1 MMTSN
6 SPRVL
11 AVHPG
16 ALGDVVLF
24 GRLMERLVGR
34 ATLIA
39 GGQKAD
45 LLGAL
50 GVVSDAMDFDSLPI
64 SEIFTDTPLEQCALP
79 GWLGEHDLLISC
91 FGDGA
96 SPDGQRLAG
105 AARVERAS
113 FLPIRP
119 PEGFD
124 GHLLALW
131 AHLLGMDA
139 PALDPPGWGVS
150 PALRRSADEMLS
162 AAGVVGADEAVL
174 LHPGSG
180 SAEKNWPIE
189 RYVALA
195 EALRSVGWEVW
206 WSLGPVEREQGMD
219 RALQDRGAPGAL
231 LGPMTLGEL
240 AGVLAASEVVVG
252 NDSGVSHLAAAI
264 GRRTVSLFGPAGNA
278 DHFRPIG
285 PAVTVLEADSL
296 EDIAPGDVLERVSQ
310 P

>member
-1 MMTSN
+1 MSRQI
-6 SPRVL
+6 RVL

-24 GRLMERLVGR
+24 GRLLERLPGR

-45 LLGAL
+45 LLRTL
-50 GVVSDAMDFDSLPI
+50 GVVSEAMDFDSLPI
-64 SEIFTDTPLEQCALP
+64 PELFTDTPLEQCALP
-79 GWLGEHDLLISC
+79 GRLGEHDVLVSC

-96 SPDGQRLAG
+96 SAYGQRLSG

-119 PEGFD
+119 ADGFA
-124 GHLLALW
+124 GHLLGLW

-139 PALDPPGWGVS
+139 PALDAPGWSV
-150 PALRRSADEMLS
+150 PAALRRTGEDKLS
-162 AAGVVGADEAVL
+162 AAGGAGTAGSVL

-180 SAEKNWPIE
+180 SAEKNWPLG

-195 EALRSVGWEVW
+195 AELVSGGWEVR
-206 WSLGPVEREQGMD
+206 WSLGPVERERGLVD
-219 RALQDRGAPGAL
+219 ALRDCHAPGTL
-231 LGPMTLGEL
+231 LPGLTLGEL
-240 AGVLAASEVVVG
+240 AGVLAASDVVVG

-285 PAVTVLEADSL
+285 PAVTVLEATSL
-296 EDIAPGDVLERVSQ
+296 EDIAPGDVLDRISRSD
-310 P
+310 

>member
-6 SPRVL
+6 SSRVL

-24 GRLMERLVGR
+24 GRLMEQLVGR
-34 ATLIA
+34 VTLIA

-45 LLGAL
+45 LLRAL
-50 GVVSDAMDFDSLPI
+50 GVVADAMDFDSLPI
-64 SEIFTDTPLEQCALP
+64 SEMFTDTPLEQCALP
-79 GWLGEHDLLISC
+79 RWLGEHDLLVSC

-96 SPDGQRLAG
+96 SADGQRLAG
-105 AARVERAS
+105 AARVERAC

-124 GHLLALW
+124 GHLLTLW
-131 AHLLGMDA
+131 ADLLGMDA
-139 PALDPPGWGVS
+139 PALNPPGWVVP
-150 PALRRSADEMLS
+150 PALRRSANEKLS
-162 AAGVVGADEAVL
+162 AAGVGAGEAVL

-195 EALRSVGWEVW
+195 EALRSAGWEVW
-206 WSLGPVEREQGMD
+206 WSLGPVEREQGTG
-219 RALQDRGAPGAL
+219 RALRDRGAPGTL
-231 LGPMTLGEL
+231 LGSMTLGEL
-240 AGVLAASEVVVG
+240 AGVLAASQVVVG
-252 NDSGVSHLAAAI
+252 NDSGVSHLAGAV
-264 GRRTVSLFGPAGNA
+264 GRRTVSLFGSAGNA

-296 EDIAPGDVLERVSQ
+296 EDIAPGEVLERVGQ